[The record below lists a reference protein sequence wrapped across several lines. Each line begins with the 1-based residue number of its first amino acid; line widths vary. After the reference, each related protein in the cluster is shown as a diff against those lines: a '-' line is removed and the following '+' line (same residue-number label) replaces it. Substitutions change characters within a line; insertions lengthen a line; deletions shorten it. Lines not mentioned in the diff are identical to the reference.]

1 MADGYTE
8 TSSDEKEAR
17 HQAFKNTR
25 IREFYKQGFEAGLEV
40 ASEEVIGLDSVELL
54 TVILKVSLPVS
65 QRTQALALYKE
76 GYEVGQTIFRRK
88 VGYIFLSRG
97 ANTVLIKVAEHEA
110 AGTVCGSIPFRL
122 LQVLS
127 LYLFLVVI
135 G

>member
-1 MADGYTE
+1 MADGHTE

-65 QRTQALALYKE
+65 QR
-76 GYEVGQTIFRRK
+76 
-88 VGYIFLSRG
+88 
-97 ANTVLIKVAEHEA
+97 N
-110 AGTVCGSIPFRL
+110 
-122 LQVLS
+122 
-127 LYLFLVVI
+127 
-135 G
+135 